1 MDKLFEEWQE
11 RHFKKG
17 NDFFSRDGIVNNR
30 VWEQQT
36 TKRICF
42 FLKEAHQ
49 RDYHIWSLTK
59 WLRNEN
65 DGDGVIQKMWHTVA
79 EFTYGLIN
87 TTTNSIPRYADAKAL
102 SESEK
107 SALLQRIAIVNVK
120 KSEGKS
126 NSKWV
131 DLIDYA
137 KNDADLIRRELD
149 IIDPDIIVCGNNSSL
164 LRIVYGAEVDSRN
177 KVLHNGRIDENLCN
191 FLDENG
197 YVWFEDKVIIDF
209 WYPANQFPKKMNF
222 YTLCCIY
229 QKALEE
235 KGK

>member
-17 NDFFSRDGIVNNR
+17 NDFFNQDGIVNYN

-49 RDYHIWSLTK
+49 RDYHIWSLTE
-59 WLRNEN
+59 WLCNEN
-65 DGDGVIQKMWHTVA
+65 GGAGAVQKMWHTVA
-79 EFTYGLIN
+79 EFTYGLLN
-87 TTTNSIPRYADAKAL
+87 TTANSIPPYADAKAL

-107 SALLQRIAIVNVK
+107 SALLQKIAIVNVK

-126 NSKWV
+126 NSKWA

-164 LRIVYGAEVDSRN
+164 LRIVYGAEVDSKN
-177 KVLHNGRIDENLCN
+177 KVLHNGRIDENLYN
-191 FLDENG
+191 FMDENG
-197 YVWFEDKVIIDF
+197 YVWLEDKLIIDF
-209 WYPANQFPKKMNF
+209 WHPANQFPKIMNF

-235 KGK
+235 KVK